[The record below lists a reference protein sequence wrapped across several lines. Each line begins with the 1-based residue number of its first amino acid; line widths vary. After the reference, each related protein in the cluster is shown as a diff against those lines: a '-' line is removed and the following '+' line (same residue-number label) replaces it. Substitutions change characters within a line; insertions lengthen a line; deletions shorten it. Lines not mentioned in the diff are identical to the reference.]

1 MACYIINKK
10 ITDLLYTALCTC
22 PSLTASHLKLWILER
37 CSRCYFVCWCMLWVY
52 TDHRLYIKEGRIHAS
67 RPTFASVSNM
77 KFIVG
82 NKRHPS
88 SIICNSTFNRLIINI
103 CVCVLQSKLSVWI
116 LNKISCYCSKMCI
129 CDLGRISRTLSQET
143 TLTSSEQTEQ
153 SPKLHS
159 VSEIKYSRSAKSE
172 SSMNYSVQ
180 NLLISFGGQRL
191 YWLIFAP
198 ESPKSQYKS
207 R

>member
-1 MACYIINKK
+1 MLHHQQKNYRPPVHCFMHMS
-10 ITDLLYTALCTC
+10 LLN
-22 PSLTASHLKLWILER
+22 SLTFEIMNTWTLQSMLFCLL
-37 CSRCYFVCWCMLWVY
+37 VLLWVY

-172 SSMNYSVQ
+172 SSTNYSVQ

>member
-1 MACYIINKK
+1 
-10 ITDLLYTALCTC
+10 
-22 PSLTASHLKLWILER
+22 
-37 CSRCYFVCWCMLWVY
+37 
-52 TDHRLYIKEGRIHAS
+52 
-67 RPTFASVSNM
+67 
-77 KFIVG
+77 
-82 NKRHPS
+82 
-88 SIICNSTFNRLIINI
+88 
-103 CVCVLQSKLSVWI
+103 
-116 LNKISCYCSKMCI
+116 MCI

-172 SSMNYSVQ
+172 SSTNYSVQ

>member
-1 MACYIINKK
+1 MLHHQQKNYRPPVHCFMHMS
-10 ITDLLYTALCTC
+10 LLN
-22 PSLTASHLKLWILER
+22 SLTFEIMNTWTLQSMLFCLL
-37 CSRCYFVCWCMLWVY
+37 VLLWVY

-143 TLTSSEQTEQ
+143 TLTS
-153 SPKLHS
+153 
-159 VSEIKYSRSAKSE
+159 AKSE